1 MQVFRNNHLR
11 RKLTVF
17 FFEVFFSNDSYN
29 IKMINISLISNIFN
43 KVVVAMK
50 YTTKFFTVL
59 VLHEKVERVMY
70 KVSCH
75 GGNEYRLQ

>member
-1 MQVFRNNHLR
+1 
-11 RKLTVF
+11 
-17 FFEVFFSNDSYN
+17 
-29 IKMINISLISNIFN
+29 MINISLMSNIFN

-59 VLHEKVERVMY
+59 LHEKVERVMY

-75 GGNEYRLQ
+75 GGNEYKIQ